1 MGSHSPTED
10 PMITKLIVVG
20 VSSIALVAGPG
31 LAAGTADAAVSAKKF
46 SNCAKLNKVYPHGVG
61 RPGAVDKT
69 SGERVTNFTRNR
81 KVYKQNKKG
90 RDRDKDGIA
99 CEKH

>member
-1 MGSHSPTED
+1 MLKK
-10 PMITKLIVVG
+10 IVVVG
-20 VSSIALVAGPG
+20 VSSIALVAAPG
-31 LAAGTADAAVSAKKF
+31 MVAGSANAAPAKKF

-61 RPGAVDKT
+61 RPGAVDHT
-69 SGERVTNFTRNR
+69 SGEPVTNFTRNR

-99 CEKH
+99 CEKL